1 MDLQNF
7 LTSGVCIA
15 LLSYLV
21 GSIPFGYLI
30 GKLNGLDIRR
40 HGSRNIGAT
49 NVRRVLGQDWG
60 VICFILDFL
69 KGLVPVILI
78 GELLGAQMA
87 VGMEWGEM
95 FAIAGTITGH
105 IFPFTLNFKGGK
117 GVATSLGA
125 ILAVAFWPVLA
136 GAIIWYITFLKT
148 RIVSLAS
155 IVAAVS
161 MPVAALFMFSLNKG
175 GIHSTNII
183 LMSIIAVLI
192 IVRHKDNIARLRN
205 GQENKFSKKTTR
217 L

>member
-1 MDLQNF
+1 MDVKNF
-7 LTSGVCIA
+7 LTSGICIA
-15 LLSYLV
+15 LLAYLV

-30 GKLNGLDIRR
+30 GRFNGLDIRR

-49 NVRRVLGQDWG
+49 NVRRVLGRDWG

-78 GELLGAQMA
+78 GELLGAQMT
-87 VGMEWGEM
+87 VGLEWGEM
-95 FAIAGTITGH
+95 FAIAGTIAGH

-125 ILAVAFWPVLA
+125 IVAVAFWPVLI
-136 GAIIWYITFLKT
+136 GAITWYITFLKT

-161 MPVAALFMFSLNKG
+161 MPISALLLFSMNKG

-183 LMSIIAVLI
+183 LMSIIALLI
-192 IVRHKDNIARLRN
+192 IVRHKDNIHRLRN
-205 GQENKFSKKTTR
+205 GQENKFSKKPAKM
-217 L
+217 